1 VVGFGGIG
9 SAFCERNFRIYTIGS
24 ITSWISFFI
33 QLLAINWLTWELTKS
48 TKWLAIITFLDIAPN
63 FIFVPIGSV
72 LADRIDR
79 IRIVIITHILALM
92 QALAL
97 ALLALTGQITIYSL
111 AILVFLHGLIHS
123 FSVPSL
129 FGMLPRVISKKNLS
143 SAIAI
148 NSAYTHL
155 SLFIGPLIAGIL
167 IAKFHISAAFFANA
181 MGYLIYLITIG
192 FLRIPPE
199 EAHPQM
205 GIGILSEISEGGH
218 HILKHAGIGPM
229 LLLVFIGN
237 AVSYSLFNFLP
248 AFADIIFGRGVEGLT
263 ILMAAAGLGA
273 GSGALWLA
281 HQGLSER
288 TTLRSLFSFLI
299 VILSIAL
306 FVSTENYL
314 LGTLFIFVFGAGN
327 EIRSTGIVT
336 LIQNS
341 VADDKRG
348 RVMGAYFLIHRASNA
363 FGILIIGTAAE
374 YLGLF
379 YPMIVML
386 LFCFTIWLWLFRHR
400 QLIHH
405 AFLEQNIYT

>member
-1 VVGFGGIG
+1 VFGLGGIG
-9 SAFCERNFRIYTIGS
+9 KAFSERNFRIYTIGS
-24 ITSWISFFI
+24 ITSWVSFFI

-72 LADRIDR
+72 LADRTDR

-97 ALLALTGQITIYSL
+97 AVLSLTGQITIYSL

-129 FGMLPRVISKKNLS
+129 FGMLPRVISKENLS
-143 SAIAI
+143 SAIAV

-155 SLFIGPLIAGIL
+155 SLFVGPVIAGIL
-167 IAKFHISAAFFANA
+167 IAKFHISAAFLANVI
-181 MGYLIYLITIG
+181 GYLIYLITIG

-199 EAHPQM
+199 EPRPQM
-205 GIGILSEISEGGH
+205 GNGILSDILEGGH

-237 AVSYSLFNFLP
+237 AVSYSLFNLLP
-248 AFADIIFGRGVEGLT
+248 AFADIVFGQGVDGLT
-263 ILMAAAGLGA
+263 IFMASAGLGA
-273 GSGALWLA
+273 GAGALWLA
-281 HQGLSER
+281 YQGLSER
-288 TTLRSLFSFLI
+288 TTLRSLVSFLI
-299 VILSIAL
+299 VILSVAL
-306 FVSTENYL
+306 FVSTEYYL

-341 VADDKRG
+341 VNDDKRG

-363 FGILIIGTAAE
+363 FGILIIGIAADHF
-374 YLGLF
+374 GLF
-379 YPMIVML
+379 YPIIIML
-386 LFCFTIWLWLFRHR
+386 IFCFVIWLWLFKRR
-400 QLIHH
+400 QDIHH
-405 AFLEQNIYT
+405 AFLE

>member
-1 VVGFGGIG
+1 VFGLGGIG
-9 SAFCERNFRIYTIGS
+9 KAFSERNFRIYTIGS

-97 ALLALTGQITIYSL
+97 AVLSLTGQITIYSL

-129 FGMLPRVISKKNLS
+129 FGMLPRVISKENLS
-143 SAIAI
+143 SAIAV

-155 SLFIGPLIAGIL
+155 SLFVGPVIAGIL
-167 IAKFHISAAFFANA
+167 IAKFHISAAFLANVI
-181 MGYLIYLITIG
+181 GYLIYLITIG

-199 EAHPQM
+199 EPRPQM
-205 GIGILSEISEGGH
+205 GNGILSDILEGGH

-237 AVSYSLFNFLP
+237 AVSYSLFNLLP
-248 AFADIIFGRGVEGLT
+248 AFADMVFGRGVDGLT
-263 ILMAAAGLGA
+263 IFMASAGLGA
-273 GSGALWLA
+273 GAGALWLA
-281 HQGLSER
+281 YQGLSER
-288 TTLRSLFSFLI
+288 TTLRSLVSFLI
-299 VILSIAL
+299 VILSVAL

-341 VADDKRG
+341 VDDDKRG

-363 FGILIIGTAAE
+363 FGILIIGIAADHF
-374 YLGLF
+374 GLF
-379 YPMIVML
+379 YPIIIML
-386 LFCFTIWLWLFRHR
+386 IFCFVIWLWLFKRR
-400 QLIHH
+400 QDIHH
-405 AFLEQNIYT
+405 AFLE

>member
-1 VVGFGGIG
+1 MFDLGGIG
-9 SAFCERNFRIYTIGS
+9 RALSERNFRTYTVGS

-63 FIFVPIGSV
+63 FIFVPIGSA

-79 IRIVIITHILALM
+79 IRIVVITHILALL

-129 FGMLPRVISKKNLS
+129 FGMLPRVISKENLS
-143 SAIAI
+143 SAIAV
-148 NSAYTHL
+148 NAAYTHL
-155 SLFIGPLIAGIL
+155 SLFIGPVIAGLL
-167 IAKFHISAAFFANA
+167 ISKYHISAAFFANVF
-181 MGYLIYLITIG
+181 GYLIYLITIG
-192 FLRIPPE
+192 FLHIPQE
-199 EAHPQM
+199 EARPQM
-205 GIGILSEISEGGH
+205 GNSILSDISEGGH

-237 AVSYSLFNFLP
+237 AVSYSLFNLLP
-248 AFADIIFGRGVEGLT
+248 AFADIVFGRGVDGLT
-263 ILMAAAGLGA
+263 ILMASAGLGA
-273 GSGALWLA
+273 GAGALWLA
-281 HQGLSER
+281 YQGLSER
-288 TTLRSLFSFLI
+288 TTLRSLVSFLI
-299 VILSIAL
+299 VILSVAL

-314 LGTLFIFVFGAGN
+314 LGALFIFVFGAGN

-341 VADDKRG
+341 VDDDKRG
-348 RVMGAYFLIHRASNA
+348 RVIGAYFLIHRASNA
-363 FGILIIGTAAE
+363 FGILIIGTAADHF
-374 YLGLF
+374 GLF
-379 YPMIVML
+379 YPIIVML
-386 LFCFTIWLWLFRHR
+386 IFCFAIWLWLFRRR
-400 QLIHH
+400 QYIHH
-405 AFLEQNIYT
+405 AFLE